1 MKEAMTY
8 AEGYHYYMTAY
19 ENGTYSLDKL
29 KEIYYDY
36 EKNRE
41 NWKKHGKNGVY
52 GARDYKSY
60 CNMQK
65 ALRKVIKEIKQSRIM
80 ITPVTSV
87 SQLNLEMEAKKITIV
102 HRILHSTC
110 RKSINGDSF
119 YHNLRAMLI
128 GRIEQLPDANLI
140 VDLDGSDPFSVAK
153 IRDKKIS
160 SEMEVNYG

>member
-87 SQLNLEMEAKKITIV
+87 SQLNLEMEEKKITIA
-102 HRILHSTC
+102 HRILHCTC
-110 RKSINGDSF
+110 RKSIYGDSF

-128 GRIEQLPDANLI
+128 GRIEQLPDADLI
-140 VDLDGSDPFSVAK
+140 VVLDGSDPSSVAE
-153 IRDKKIS
+153 IRDRK
-160 SEMEVNYG
+160 EYNNM